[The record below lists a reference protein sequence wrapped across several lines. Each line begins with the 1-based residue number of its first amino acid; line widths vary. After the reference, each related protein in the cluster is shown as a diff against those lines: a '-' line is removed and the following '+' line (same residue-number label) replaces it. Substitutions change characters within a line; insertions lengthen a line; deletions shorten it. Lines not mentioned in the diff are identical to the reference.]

1 MPRTY
6 RLGRRSAQKGRTRT
20 RIVEAAIDLY
30 IELGVSRTTMQQ
42 VARSADVAPGTLRNH
57 FPSRDELD
65 RAIVD
70 CALAEMQAPDLSIYD
85 GLTTVGER
93 LTRLS
98 RETGAFL
105 DRAGRWYRMWLREPM
120 VTGVWAEAGAAYGA
134 RWDRLFREALGRLAD
149 DADAMAMLR
158 AMMHPTFFEAVRS
171 GQRSTDE
178 TANLIAAALTPWLE
192 AGGRDRRNSGPQR
205 RS

>member
-6 RLGRRSAQKGRTRT
+6 RLGRRSVQKGQTRT
-20 RIVEAAIDLY
+20 AIVDAAIDLY
-30 IELGVSRTTMQQ
+30 IELGISGTTMQQ
-42 VARSADVAPGTLRNH
+42 VARGADVAPGTLRNH
-57 FPSRDELD
+57 FPSRDDLD

-70 CALAEMQAPDLSIYD
+70 RALAEMQAPDVSIYD

-93 LTRLS
+93 LGRLS

-134 RWDRLFREALGRLAD
+134 GWDRLFREALGPLAK
-149 DADAMAMLR
+149 DADAMAILR
-158 AMMHPTFFEAVRS
+158 ATMHPTFFEAVRS
-171 GQRSTDE
+171 RARSTEE
-178 TANLIAAALTPWLE
+178 TADLIAAALTPWLE
-192 AGGRDRRNSGPQR
+192 TR
-205 RS
+205 

>member
-6 RLGRRSAQKGRTRT
+6 RLGRRSVQKDLTRT

-57 FPSRDELD
+57 FRSRDDLD

-70 CALAEMQAPDLSIYD
+70 RALAEMQAPGPSIYN
-85 GLTTVGER
+85 GLATIGER
-93 LTRLS
+93 QTRLS

-105 DRAGRWYRMWLREPM
+105 DRAGRWNRMWLREPM
-120 VTGVWAEAGAAYGA
+120 VTGVWVEAGAAYGA
-134 RWDRLFREALGRLAD
+134 TWDRLFREALGPLAEE
-149 DADAMAMLR
+149 ADAMAILR

-171 GQRSTDE
+171 GTRSTYE
-178 TANLIAAALTPWLE
+178 TADLISAALTPWLE
-192 AGGRDRRNSGPQR
+192 AGGRDRPNAL
-205 RS
+205 